1 MNFTDRW
8 HAFFDRTIP
17 NIVIRIIIM
26 VFGLA
31 FVAASVGLTRATGL
45 GTSPISCVPTT
56 LSFFTPLTIGG
67 WTFVMNVLF
76 VIIQILLLRRDF
88 KIVQLL
94 QIPYVFVFSA
104 LIDLF
109 VPVFELVP
117 MPNYLTQLFFSIVG
131 CFMTAF
137 GVFLQV
143 KASFLTLPGEGI
155 VLAVAKVS
163 KWPFP
168 KCKNRF

>member
-1 MNFTDRW
+1 MNAVFHKKERTLVNFTDRW

-117 MPNYLTQLFFSIVG
+117 MPNYLTQLFISIG
-131 CFMTAF
+131 FC
-137 GVFLQV
+137 
-143 KASFLTLPGEGI
+143 
-155 VLAVAKVS
+155 
-163 KWPFP
+163 
-168 KCKNRF
+168 R

>member
-1 MNFTDRW
+1 MVFIFSFSVKDYSNKKISKRIIRATDTTCPAAIVGVAHAAFTTGQMNAVFHKKERTLVNFTDRW

-88 KIVQLL
+88 KMVYRSVCPRIRTCSYAELSHAT
-94 QIPYVFVFSA
+94 VF
-104 LIDLF
+104 
-109 VPVFELVP
+109 
-117 MPNYLTQLFFSIVG
+117 
-131 CFMTAF
+131 
-137 GVFLQV
+137 
-143 KASFLTLPGEGI
+143 
-155 VLAVAKVS
+155 
-163 KWPFP
+163 
-168 KCKNRF
+168 

>member
-1 MNFTDRW
+1 MYFPFAEATCLPMLPCSLVELILCFLDWAYTHKPPIRERNLVGFTNRW
-8 HAFFDRTIP
+8 HAFFDRTVP
-17 NIVIRIIIM
+17 NIILRMIVM
-26 VFGLA
+26 VCGLA

-76 VIIQILLLRRDF
+76 VVLQIILLRRDF

-104 LIDLF
+104 
-109 VPVFELVP
+109 
-117 MPNYLTQLFFSIVG
+117 
-131 CFMTAF
+131 
-137 GVFLQV
+137 
-143 KASFLTLPGEGI
+143 
-155 VLAVAKVS
+155 
-163 KWPFP
+163 
-168 KCKNRF
+168 